1 MIVNH
6 DDLIEN
12 GLFEKL
18 IDALNVL
25 QEGETIVVYLSTKG
39 GSNAHYEIILDLV
52 NKHIDRFMF
61 IFYGDCLSNG
71 FRLAL
76 NLKCKKSCLQGI
88 TVMAHQSSYS
98 GFVFLDGGTTLP
110 PIIKKE
116 YLIEYKRILK
126 EVSSALTTSQI
137 KEFKNMEDVYISY
150 NQFKKIIK

>member
-1 MIVNH
+1 MIINH
-6 DDLIEN
+6 DDLVEN

-18 IDALNVL
+18 SDALNVL
-25 QEGETIVVYLSTKG
+25 QEDELIVVYLSTKG
-39 GSNAHYEIILDLV
+39 GANAHYEIILDLV
-52 NKHIDRFMF
+52 NKHSNRFMF

-71 FRLAL
+71 FRLAI

-98 GFVFLDGGTTLP
+98 GFVFLDGGTSP
-110 PIIKKE
+110 PAVIKKE
-116 YLIEYKRILK
+116 YLIEYKRILR
-126 EVSSALTTSQI
+126 EVSRVLTPSQI